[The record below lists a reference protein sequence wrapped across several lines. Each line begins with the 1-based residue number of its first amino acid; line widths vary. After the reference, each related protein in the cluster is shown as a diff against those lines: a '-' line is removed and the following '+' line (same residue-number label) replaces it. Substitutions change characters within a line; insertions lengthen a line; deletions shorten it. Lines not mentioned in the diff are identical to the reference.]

1 MKIKLSRKEFL
12 TIYNALCYKENSLRI
27 NTPFNSLS
35 EKVRREIIFINNL
48 QANLMLK
55 KINNYWRHRNENQSY
70 R

>member
-12 TIYNALCYKENSLRI
+12 TIYNALSYKEKSLRI

-35 EKVRREIIFINNL
+35 EKVRREIIFINRL

-55 KINNYWRHRNENQSY
+55 KINNYWRHRNED
-70 R
+70 

>member
-12 TIYNALCYKENSLRI
+12 TVYNALCYQQICLVNESFKEPSSEKTARKIKLINSLCDR
-27 NTPFNSLS
+27 
-35 EKVRREIIFINNL
+35 
-48 QANLMLK
+48 LMLK